1 MSIVVIVVSSSLVL
15 LASSLNEG
23 RRLQDRGPSS
33 HKLPSFLRFLL
44 SFFPAAVPFCSCVG
58 DSFATQ
64 EFVFFFFG
72 FFWGVVFLVLFAFLR
87 ASD

>member
-1 MSIVVIVVSSSLVL
+1 VL

-23 RRLQDRGPSS
+23 CRLQDRDPSS
-33 HKLPSFLRFLL
+33 HKLPSFVSFFL
-44 SFFPAAVPFCSCVG
+44 SFFPAAVAICSCVG

-64 EFVFFFFG
+64 EFVFFFLG
-72 FFWGVVFLVLFAFLR
+72 FFGVVFVVLFAFLR